1 MIGDNIV
8 IVLHRMLMNGDKV
21 GFLIIVC
28 SLIGDNVVIVDHRL
42 PRYWELHRFWY
53 GRRSDRV

>member
-42 PRYWELHRFWY
+42 PRYWE
-53 GRRSDRV
+53 